1 MKSIRRLYAPL
12 GYMAVL
18 FLFFYL
24 SGILCGHWT
33 RLELLSSYDNTPYRE
48 EAVMFL
54 LTAQGQ
60 TSIDLTEAAEDG
72 ILSGCAVLRYDEESY
87 GTNEV
92 IYCDEG
98 VIGIH
103 GTGEIAGNV
112 GNVGNDGVVGS
123 EGIKDI
129 KGIKESRDGEAL
141 DFLSGEKAAVAG
153 ADSGYAPGDTVT
165 VDGTAYPVAGI
176 LEEHISIAIN
186 TGVFYSRGDLAHVS
200 TREIYVLTAR
210 DKDRIADAY
219 ARLEEL
225 VQEKGAEIRSREIS
239 KARYTDY
246 VDYRGVTVFLLG
258 VLAVFYLGLICLFA
272 YMWLRI
278 KGPEVHVLN
287 LLGYGHIRR
296 KVWAEYSAVWT
307 AAFLLSFGVSCGL
320 SSRVWMR
327 YCAVPVFGVSAGLL
341 ILAVSGGYVFFRLRI
356 RD

>member
-12 GYMAVL
+12 GYMAVI
-18 FLFFYL
+18 FLFFCL

-92 IYCDEG
+92 IYCDAG

-103 GTGEIAGNV
+103 GTGEIAGN
-112 GNVGNDGVVGS
+112 DGVVGS
-123 EGIKDI
+123 DGTKE
-129 KGIKESRDGEAL
+129 IKESHDGEAF

-153 ADSGYAPGDTVT
+153 AASGYAPGDTVT

-200 TREIYVLTAR
+200 TQEIYVLTAR

-219 ARLEEL
+219 ARLEKL

>member
-24 SGILCGHWT
+24 SGILCGHWV

-92 IYCDEG
+92 IYCDAG

-103 GTGEIAGNV
+103 GTGEIAGN
-112 GNVGNDGVVGS
+112 DGVVGS
-123 EGIKDI
+123 DGTKE
-129 KGIKESRDGEAL
+129 IKESHDGEAF

-153 ADSGYAPGDTVT
+153 AASGYAPGDTVT

-200 TREIYVLTAR
+200 TQEIYVLTAR

-219 ARLEEL
+219 ARLEKL

>member
-24 SGILCGHWT
+24 SGILCGHWV

-92 IYCDEG
+92 IYCDAG

-153 ADSGYAPGDTVT
+153 ADSGYAPGDTVRS
-165 VDGTAYPVAGI
+165 
-176 LEEHISIAIN
+176 EE
-186 TGVFYSRGDLAHVS
+186 
-200 TREIYVLTAR
+200 
-210 DKDRIADAY
+210 
-219 ARLEEL
+219 
-225 VQEKGAEIRSREIS
+225 
-239 KARYTDY
+239 
-246 VDYRGVTVFLLG
+246 
-258 VLAVFYLGLICLFA
+258 
-272 YMWLRI
+272 
-278 KGPEVHVLN
+278 
-287 LLGYGHIRR
+287 RR
-296 KVWAEYSAVWT
+296 VGKE
-307 AAFLLSFGVSCGL
+307 C
-320 SSRVWMR
+320 
-327 YCAVPVFGVSAGLL
+327 
-341 ILAVSGGYVFFRLRI
+341 
-356 RD
+356 

>member
-24 SGILCGHWT
+24 SGILCGHWV

-92 IYCDEG
+92 IYCDAG

-103 GTGEIAGNV
+103 GTGEIAGN
-112 GNVGNDGVVGS
+112 DGVVGS
-123 EGIKDI
+123 DGTKE
-129 KGIKESRDGEAL
+129 IKESHDGEAF

-153 ADSGYAPGDTVT
+153 AASGYAPGDTVT

-200 TREIYVLTAR
+200 TQEIYVLTAR